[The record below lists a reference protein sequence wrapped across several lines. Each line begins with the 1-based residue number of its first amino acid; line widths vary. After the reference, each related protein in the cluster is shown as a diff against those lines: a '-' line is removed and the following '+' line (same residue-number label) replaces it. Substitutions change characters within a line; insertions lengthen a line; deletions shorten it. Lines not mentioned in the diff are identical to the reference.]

1 MWCLTVIR
9 GFQVLPTFFS
19 DMYSELLSK
28 DRGICTFA
36 IAMSKVKLPS
46 PSLTAGKLIAL
57 DNVAVR
63 FLLGLWFHF
72 KQHTALQRWLFICSR
87 LDQLS
92 PMCCTF
98 FSLRFNK
105 DLLRRFCSATGY
117 GWDYPDIEFRDIPL
131 CYPETLC
138 LRIFDILIS
147 AEKFRLSPLGLVR
160 VRQSLRTWQPI
171 DELKKGP
178 FKLQARVLE
187 YRVVEDGVEVDI
199 SLTAISRTDQ
209 PVWESVL
216 TMLSQDRGRT
226 PNTQPKPEWYDG
238 HMDTSET
245 DDVKAV
251 DINVPW
257 TTGLKFVWAFSDY
270 SPHCLLTLPAK
281 LLGYRCTQT
290 PSLWM
295 LSKCLAEIEK
305 HKGVDAIRAP
315 ISVTAQFKEPLLVP
329 GKVTIKFCESV
340 GVQSKCVSFQM
351 ERYERKI
358 PHITGQICRTTVED
372 VN

>member
-1 MWCLTVIR
+1 MKMGNIMSNVFIA
-9 GFQVLPTFFS
+9 GLPLYAIYFLYANIYCSYKLLKANVVFDSRQRIPCFAYLFLRYVFRALIKRQGHLYFCDS
-19 DMYSELLSK
+19 D
-28 DRGICTFA
+28 
-36 IAMSKVKLPS
+36 VK
-46 PSLTAGKLIAL
+46 GE
-57 DNVAVR
+57 VA
-63 FLLGLWFHF
+63 FTIFN
-72 KQHTALQRWLFICSR
+72 C
-87 LDQLS
+87 
-92 PMCCTF
+92 
-98 FSLRFNK
+98 RFNK
-105 DLLRRFCSATGY
+105 DLLRRFCNAAGY

-138 LRIFDILIS
+138 LRMLDILIS
-147 AEKFRLSPLGLVR
+147 DEKFRLSPLGLVR

-178 FKLQARVLE
+178 FMLQARVLE

-226 PNTQPKPEWYDG
+226 PSTQPIPEWYDG
-238 HMDTSET
+238 HLDTSES
-245 DDVKAV
+245 DDIMKAV

-257 TTGLKFVWAFSDY
+257 TTGLKSVWAFSDY
-270 SPHCLLTLPAK
+270 SPHCLLTIPAK
-281 LLGYRCTQT
+281 LSGYRCTQT
-290 PSLWM
+290 PGLWM

-315 ISVTAQFKEPLLVP
+315 ISVTAQFKEPLLVA

-340 GVQSKCVSFQM
+340 GVQSSSKCVSFQM
-351 ERYERKI
+351 EQYGRKI
-358 PHITGQICRTTVED
+358 PHIKGQICRTTVED

>member
-1 MWCLTVIR
+1 MFSLLGSQRVPYIFFTPTFIALINYWKIMWCLTVIR

-147 AEKFRLSPLGLVR
+147 AEKFRLSPLG
-160 VRQSLRTWQPI
+160 
-171 DELKKGP
+171 K
-178 FKLQARVLE
+178 
-187 YRVVEDGVEVDI
+187 
-199 SLTAISRTDQ
+199 
-209 PVWESVL
+209 
-216 TMLSQDRGRT
+216 
-226 PNTQPKPEWYDG
+226 
-238 HMDTSET
+238 
-245 DDVKAV
+245 
-251 DINVPW
+251 
-257 TTGLKFVWAFSDY
+257 
-270 SPHCLLTLPAK
+270 
-281 LLGYRCTQT
+281 
-290 PSLWM
+290 
-295 LSKCLAEIEK
+295 
-305 HKGVDAIRAP
+305 
-315 ISVTAQFKEPLLVP
+315 
-329 GKVTIKFCESV
+329 
-340 GVQSKCVSFQM
+340 
-351 ERYERKI
+351 
-358 PHITGQICRTTVED
+358 
-372 VN
+372 